1 MSIKKIGINFSVIA
15 GLVMLIA
22 SMAAFLISEKYL
34 SDVLAHYHV
43 FYPYLY
49 VGYLNLVAAIVA
61 IISGILMFRKKRLS
75 SIIIGSI
82 VTICGIISSVIFV
95 IYNSPWKNDVFVGLP
110 LMVISILALAIA
122 VIDYKQSLAL
132 AKK

>member
-22 SMAAFLISEKYL
+22 SMAAFLISGKYL

-61 IISGILMFRKKRLS
+61 IISGILMFGKKRLS
-75 SIIIGSI
+75 SIIIGFI
-82 VTICGIISSVIFV
+82 VMICGIISSVIFV
-95 IYNSPWKNDVFVGLP
+95 IYHSPWENDIFVGLP
-110 LMVISILALAIA
+110 LIFISILALAIA
-122 VIDYKQSLAL
+122 VIDYKQSLA
-132 AKK
+132 